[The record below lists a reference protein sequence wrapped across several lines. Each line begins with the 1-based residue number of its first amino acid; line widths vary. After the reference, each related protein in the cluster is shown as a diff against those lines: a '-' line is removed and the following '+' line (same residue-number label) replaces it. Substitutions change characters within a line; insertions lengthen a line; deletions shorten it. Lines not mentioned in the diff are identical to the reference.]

1 MRKPCNRVMVV
12 EDDRAL
18 LELLVDYF
26 EGEGIEAVAVEG
38 AEQALARL
46 TSGES
51 LPDVI
56 LIDLRMP
63 KVTGEQL
70 LERLRATPGLAHLPV
85 AVMSGDP
92 ARLAFTGG
100 EGVPALAKPFTID
113 ELNAV
118 LAHHC
123 EGFGADASP

>member
-1 MRKPCNRVMVV
+1 MVV

-18 LELLVDYF
+18 LELLSDYF
-26 EGEGIEAVAVEG
+26 ENEGVDVVAVEG

-46 TSGES
+46 TSGEP

-56 LIDLRMP
+56 LLDLRMP
-63 KVTGEQL
+63 KVSGEQL
-70 LERLRATPGLAHLPV
+70 LERLRAMPGLSRLPV

-100 EGVPALAKPFTID
+100 AGLAKPFTID

-118 LAHHC
+118 LARHC
-123 EGFGADASP
+123 AGFGADASP